1 MRRHLM
7 INLFCSKCSAPLII
21 SENGEIKNSMK
32 HGQQN
37 DPTGADCRY
46 TDVVL
51 VEPCSHCIQK
61 VTGPA
66 KQLAAAIKVLTN
78 EN

>member
-7 INLFCSKCSAPLII
+7 INFFCTDCSAPLII
-21 SENGEIKNSMK
+21 SENEEIKNSMK
-32 HGQQN
+32 NGLRN
-37 DPTGADCRY
+37 DPTVADCRY
-46 TDVVL
+46 AGVVL

-66 KQLAAAIKVLTN
+66 KQLASAIKVLAN
-78 EN
+78 D